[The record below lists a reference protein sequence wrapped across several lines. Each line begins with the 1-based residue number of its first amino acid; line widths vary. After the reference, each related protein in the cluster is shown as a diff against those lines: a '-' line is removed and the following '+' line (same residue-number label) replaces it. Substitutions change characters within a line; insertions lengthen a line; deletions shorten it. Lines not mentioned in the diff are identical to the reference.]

1 MFENFDNTHTQD
13 QDQDQ
18 DSLLVNAETTIIHQD
33 L

>member
-1 MFENFDNTHTQD
+1 MFENFDNTHT